1 MFDIYVYNA
10 DNGELVGVD
19 PAYAADSYKAAAQR
33 WIDRGC
39 TVKIVDTY
47 DVSWSTRWGDNFFVL
62 RILYQ
67 LNWYVMIY
75 FIVKF
80 KLFWFK
86 INI

>member
-1 MFDIYVYNA
+1 MLNATESKMFDIYVYNA

-47 DVSWSTRWGDNFFVL
+47 DGVVVYTLG
-62 RILYQ
+62 
-67 LNWYVMIY
+67 
-75 FIVKF
+75 
-80 KLFWFK
+80 
-86 INI
+86 

>member
-19 PAYAADSYKAAAQR
+19 PAYDADSYKAAAQR

-47 DVSWSTRWGDNFFVL
+47 DGVVVYTLG
-62 RILYQ
+62 
-67 LNWYVMIY
+67 
-75 FIVKF
+75 
-80 KLFWFK
+80 
-86 INI
+86 